1 MSVVNMSTNNHL
13 TAPIVRRAKEELR
26 EYALLSAYLYVC
38 FGALI
43 LYKMA
48 ILGAVDISYLPLGLP
63 AIKALVL
70 AKFILLGHAVR
81 LGDRYE
87 KRRLVYVIAC
97 KALLYLVLVIVLSA
111 VEEGVVGIIDGRTIA
126 ASLAEIGGGKLPQIL
141 ATSLIML
148 LVLIPYLAFG
158 ELNAVLGE
166 GRLWKML
173 FEHRAGL
180 QSASRR
186 KQAKLDDTASG

>member
-1 MSVVNMSTNNHL
+1 M
-13 TAPIVRRAKEELR
+13 
-26 EYALLSAYLYVC
+26 
-38 FGALI
+38 
-43 LYKMA
+43 
-48 ILGAVDISYLPLGLP
+48 
-63 AIKALVL
+63 
-70 AKFILLGHAVR
+70 
-81 LGDRYE
+81 
-87 KRRLVYVIAC
+87 
-97 KALLYLVLVIVLSA
+97 LVIVLSA
-111 VEEGVVGIIDGRTIA
+111 IEEGVVGIIDGRTIA